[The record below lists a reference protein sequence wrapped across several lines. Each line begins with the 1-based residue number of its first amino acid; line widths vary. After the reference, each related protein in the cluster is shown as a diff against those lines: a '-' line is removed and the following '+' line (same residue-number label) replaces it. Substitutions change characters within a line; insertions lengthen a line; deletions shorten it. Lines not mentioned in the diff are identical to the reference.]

1 MSAVAVLGAG
11 SWGTTLANL
20 LVGKGE
26 TVRLWA
32 YEPEVVEAINRT
44 HENPLFL
51 PGVRLSADLRAF
63 GDARE
68 AVSGAG
74 VIVSA
79 PPSHVTRV
87 VVDRVREAVVPGV
100 LVVSA
105 TKGIEND
112 TLALMSEVFAERLPE
127 ARFVAL
133 SGPSFAI
140 EVCQGQ
146 PTAVVAAARDEA
158 SALAAQQLFAT
169 PAFRVYSG
177 RDVVGVELAGALKNV
192 IAIAAGILEG
202 LGLGHNPRAALI
214 TRGLAEITRLGVAMG
229 ADPST
234 FAGLAGMGDLVLT
247 TTGNLS
253 RNRALGVALAQG
265 QTLEEYRTAHRS
277 VAEGANTSRAGAA
290 LGARM
295 GVELPIIQKVCEV
308 LFSGKPA
315 RDAVP
320 ELMGRELKAELWR

>member
-20 LVGKGE
+20 LAGKGE

-32 YEPEVVEAINRT
+32 YEPEVVDAINRT
-44 HENPLFL
+44 RENPLFL
-51 PGVRLSADLRAF
+51 PGVQLGASLRAF
-63 GDARE
+63 GDPRE

-74 VIVSA
+74 VILSA
-79 PPSHVTRV
+79 PPSHVTRA
-87 VVDRVREAVVPGV
+87 VVDAVREAVMPGV

-229 ADPST
+229 ADPAT

-247 TTGNLS
+247 TTGSLS

-277 VAEGANTSRAGAA
+277 VAEGANTSRAGVA

>member
-20 LVGKGE
+20 LAGKGE

-32 YEPEVVEAINRT
+32 YEPEVVEAVNRT

-51 PGVRLSADLRAF
+51 PGVRLGADLRAF
-63 GDARE
+63 GDPQE

-79 PPSHVTRV
+79 PPSHVTRA
-87 VVDRVREAVVPGV
+87 VVDRVREAVAAGV

-146 PTAVVAAARDEA
+146 PTAVVAAARDES

-247 TTGNLS
+247 TTGSLS

-265 QTLEEYRTAHRS
+265 RTLEEYRTAHRS

-320 ELMGRELKAELWR
+320 ELMGRELKAEQWR

>member
-20 LVGKGE
+20 LASKGE

-32 YEPEVVEAINRT
+32 YEAEVVEAINRT
-44 HENPLFL
+44 RENPLFL
-51 PGVRLSADLRAF
+51 PGVQLGANLRAF
-63 GDARE
+63 GDPRE
-68 AVSGAG
+68 AVNGAG
-74 VIVSA
+74 VILSA
-79 PPSHVTRV
+79 PPSHVTRA

-214 TRGLAEITRLGVAMG
+214 TRGLAEITRLGIAMG

-247 TTGNLS
+247 TTGSLS

-320 ELMGRELKAELWR
+320 ELMGRELKAEQWR

>member
-1 MSAVAVLGAG
+1 VTAIAVLGAG
-11 SWGTTLANL
+11 SWGTTLAHL
-20 LVGKGE
+20 LATKGE

-32 YEPEVVEAINRT
+32 YEPEVVEAVNRT
-44 HENPLFL
+44 QENPLFL
-51 PGVRLSADLRAF
+51 PGVPLCASLRAY
-63 GDARE
+63 GDAAE
-68 AVSGAG
+68 AVRGAA
-74 VIVSA
+74 VVVSA
-79 PPSHVTRV
+79 SPSHVVRAV
-87 VVDRVREAVVPGV
+87 VREVGASVAPGT

-105 TKGIEND
+105 TKGIESD
-112 TLALMSEVFAERLPE
+112 TLALMSQVFAECLPQ
-127 ARFVAL
+127 ARFAVL

-140 EVCQGQ
+140 EVAQGQ
-146 PTAVVAAARDEA
+146 PTAVVAAARDA
-158 SALAAQQLFAT
+158 STALDAQSLFAT

-214 TRGLAEITRLGVAMG
+214 TRGLAEITRLGVVMG
-229 ADPST
+229 ADPLT

-247 TTGNLS
+247 TTGSLS

-265 QTLEEYRTAHRS
+265 ETLEHYRATHRT

-290 LGARM
+290 LGARH
-295 GVELPIIQKVCEV
+295 GVELPIIQKVCDV
-308 LFSGKPA
+308 LFDGKPA

-320 ELMGRELKAELWR
+320 ELMGRELKAEQWR

>member
-1 MSAVAVLGAG
+1 MTAVAVLGAG

-20 LVGKGE
+20 LAGKGE
-26 TVRLWA
+26 RVRLWA
-32 YEPEVVEAINRT
+32 WEPQVVEAVNRSR
-44 HENPLFL
+44 ENPVFL
-51 PGVRLSADLRAF
+51 PGVRLPAGLRAYA
-63 GDARE
+63 DPAE
-68 AVSGAG
+68 AVEGAA

-79 PPSHVTRV
+79 PPSHAARALATRV
-87 VVDRVREAVVPGV
+87 RGAVARGT

-105 TKGIEND
+105 TKGIETD
-112 TLALMSEVFAERLPE
+112 TLALMSAVFAETLPQ
-127 ARFVAL
+127 ARFAVL
-133 SGPSFAI
+133 SGPSFAL

-146 PTAVVAAARDEA
+146 PTAVVAAAGRPDTA
-158 SALAAQQLFAT
+158 HDAQRLFAT

-177 RDVVGVELAGALKNV
+177 DDVIGVELAGALKNV

-229 ADPST
+229 ADPLT

-247 TTGNLS
+247 TTGSLS
-253 RNRALGVALAQG
+253 RNRALGLALAQG
-265 QTLEEYRTAHRS
+265 ETLEQYRAAHRS

-295 GVELPIIQKVCEV
+295 GVELPIIQKVHEV

-320 ELMGRELKAELWR
+320 ELMGRELKSEQWR

>member
-1 MSAVAVLGAG
+1 MTAVAVLGAG

-20 LVGKGE
+20 LAAKGE

-32 YEPEVVEAINRT
+32 YETEVVDAINRQ
-44 HENPLFL
+44 HENPVFL
-51 PGVRLSADLRAF
+51 PGVRLEPALRALEDP
-63 GDARE
+63 GE
-68 AVSGAG
+68 AVAGAG

-79 PPSHVTRV
+79 PPSHVTRA
-87 VVDRVREAVVPGV
+87 VVDQVRDGVAPGT
-100 LVVSA
+100 LVISA

-112 TLALMSEVFAERLPE
+112 TLALMSQIFAERLPD
-127 ARFVAL
+127 ARFAAL
-133 SGPSFAI
+133 SGPSFAL

-146 PTAVVAAARDEA
+146 PTAVVAAAEDAA
-158 SALAAQQLFAT
+158 SALAAQELFAT

-229 ADPST
+229 ADPLT

-247 TTGNLS
+247 TTGSLS
-253 RNRALGVALAQG
+253 RNRALGVALAEG
-265 QTLEEYRTAHRS
+265 QTLESYRAAHRS
-277 VAEGANTSRAGAA
+277 VAEGAVTSRAGAA
-290 LGARM
+290 LGVRM
-295 GVELPIIQKVCEV
+295 GVELPIIQKVCEI
-308 LFSGKPA
+308 LFNGKPA

-320 ELMGRELKAELWR
+320 ELMGRELKAEQWR

>member
-1 MSAVAVLGAG
+1 VTAIAVLGAG
-11 SWGTTLANL
+11 SWGTTLAHL
-20 LVGKGE
+20 LATKGE

-32 YEPEVVEAINRT
+32 YEPEVVEAVNRT
-44 HENPLFL
+44 QENPLFL
-51 PGVRLSADLRAF
+51 PGIPLCASLRAY
-63 GDARE
+63 GDAAE
-68 AVSGAG
+68 AVRGAPI
-74 VIVSA
+74 VVSA
-79 PPSHVTRV
+79 SPSHVVRAL
-87 VVDRVREAVVPGV
+87 VREVGASVAPGT

-105 TKGIEND
+105 TKGIESD
-112 TLALMSEVFAERLPE
+112 TLALMSQIFSECLPQ
-127 ARFVAL
+127 ARFAAL

-140 EVCQGQ
+140 EVAQGQ
-146 PTAVVAAARDEA
+146 PTAVVAAARDA
-158 SALAAQQLFAT
+158 STALDAQSLFAT

-214 TRGLAEITRLGVAMG
+214 TRGLAEITRLGVVMG
-229 ADPST
+229 ADPLT

-247 TTGNLS
+247 TTGSLS

-265 QTLEEYRTAHRS
+265 ETLEHYRATHRT

-290 LGARM
+290 LGARH
-295 GVELPIIQKVCEV
+295 GVELPIIQKVCDV
-308 LFSGKPA
+308 LFDGKPA

-320 ELMGRELKAELWR
+320 ELMGRELKAEQWR

>member
-1 MSAVAVLGAG
+1 MTVVAVLGAG

-20 LVGKGE
+20 LAVKGE
-26 TVRLWA
+26 RVRLWA
-32 YEPEVVEAINRT
+32 YEAEVVEAVNRT

-51 PGVRLSADLRAF
+51 PGMQLHEKLRAYADVR
-63 GDARE
+63 DAVARAE
-68 AVSGAG
+68 

-79 PPSHVTRV
+79 PPSHATR
-87 VVDRVREAVVPGV
+87 AVVNQVADVVLPGT

-105 TKGIEND
+105 TKGIEAD
-112 TLALMSEVFAERLPE
+112 TLALMSAVFADCLPQ

-133 SGPSFAI
+133 SGPSFAV
-140 EVCQGQ
+140 EVYQGQ
-146 PTAVVAAARDEA
+146 PTAVVAAAREEA
-158 SALAAQQLFAT
+158 AARDAQRLFAT
-169 PAFRVYSG
+169 PSFRVYSG
-177 RDVVGVELAGALKNV
+177 RDVVGVELGGALKNV

-229 ADPST
+229 ADPLT

-247 TTGNLS
+247 TTGSLS

-265 QTLEEYRTAHRS
+265 ESLASYRAAHRS
-277 VAEGANTSRAGAA
+277 VAEGADTSRAGAA

-320 ELMGRELKAELWR
+320 ELMGRELKSEQWR

>member
-1 MSAVAVLGAG
+1 MTAVAVLGAG

-20 LVGKGE
+20 LAGKGE

-32 YEPEVVEAINRT
+32 YEPEVVDSVNRA
-44 HENPLFL
+44 HENAVFL
-51 PGVRLSADLRAF
+51 PGVPLVAGLRAF
-63 GDARE
+63 GDAEE
-68 AVSGAG
+68 AVRGAD

-79 PPSHVTRV
+79 SPSHAVRS
-87 VVDRVREAVVPGV
+87 VVDRVRSAVAPGM

-105 TKGIEND
+105 TKGIETD
-112 TLALMSEVFAERLPE
+112 TLAFMSQVFATCLPQ
-127 ARFVAL
+127 ARFAAL

-146 PTAVVAAARDEA
+146 PTAVVAASTDTHT
-158 SALAAQQLFAT
+158 AQDAQRLFAT
-169 PAFRVYSG
+169 SAFRVYSG
-177 RDVVGVELAGALKNV
+177 HDVVGVELAGALKNV

-214 TRGLAEITRLGVAMG
+214 TRGLAEITRLGEAMG
-229 ADPST
+229 ADPLT

-247 TTGNLS
+247 TTGSLS
-253 RNRALGVALAQG
+253 RNRALGVALAKG
-265 QTLEEYRTAHRS
+265 ESLDAYRTRHRS
-277 VAEGANTSRAGAA
+277 VAEGANTSQAGAA
-290 LGARM
+290 LGRRM

-308 LFSGKPA
+308 LFSGKPP

-320 ELMGRELKAELWR
+320 ELMGRELKSEQWR